1 MVRVLELLIG
11 VVLLP
16 AASWAFVY
24 PRRDFALGKKIGFL
38 GVRNRDQLE
47 LNSWGVL
54 RARIGYG
61 LIVLLAIFL
70 IVDAVVLQM

>member
-1 MVRVLELLIG
+1 MVRVPELVTGL
-11 VVLLP
+11 VLLP
-16 AASWAFVY
+16 AASWAFLY
-24 PRRDFALGKKIGFL
+24 PRTDFALGKKIGFI

-61 LIVLLAIFL
+61 LLVLLAIFL
-70 IVDAVVLQM
+70 IVDAVFLQM